1 MRSLVISCLI
11 IPILLILCFTVDVIR
26 FTSTKRELLK
36 YLCKR
41 KFFSFFFWFYKF
53 VFKCEKT
60 NRFDDII
67 EIKSSRR
74 LLIFCFGGSILSL
87 FSLRF
92 GGKLNLFL
100 GYHPWY
106 LAFWKLNL
114 FDDMTSK
121 YTVKFPQQKN
131 KIVLIA
137 LSSCKQVLTLFRN
150 KAIRR

>member
-1 MRSLVISCLI
+1 MRSLVTSCLI

-26 FTSTKRELLK
+26 FPSTKRELLK
-36 YLCKR
+36 HLCKR
-41 KFFSFFFWFYKF
+41 KFFSFFWFYKF
-53 VFKCEKT
+53 VFKFKKT
-60 NRFDDII
+60 NRFDGII

-92 GGKLNLFL
+92 WGISSVVSS
-100 GYHPWY
+100 
-106 LAFWKLNL
+106 FWKLNL
-114 FDDMTSK
+114 FEDMTSK